1 MKAALI
7 AMFVWILT
15 LQVGVWPHKLE
26 DEIRSSLSPG
36 LEGDP
41 AWSNTAENK
50 MTPEKTPQGGEV
62 ASGFPRAI
70 VGRFSPEPV
79 KI

>member
-41 AWSNTAENK
+41 A
-50 MTPEKTPQGGEV
+50 
-62 ASGFPRAI
+62 
-70 VGRFSPEPV
+70 
-79 KI
+79 